1 MRFIE
6 DLIAESPVLG
16 GLRPEHL
23 KLIAGCA
30 QNVRFD
36 DGEMIL
42 REGAAADRFYFL
54 RSGAVALEIAVPG
67 REPLVIETLGPGDAL
82 GWSWLFDPY
91 RWQYDARALEPVGAV
106 AFDAVCLRGKCDA
119 DPRLG
124 YDLMGRFA
132 SVLLRR
138 LQATRLQLVDVY
150 GHARAR

>member
-1 MRFIE
+1 MRSIE
-6 DLIAESPVLG
+6 DLIAENPVLG
-16 GLRPEHL
+16 GLRADHG

-30 QNVRFD
+30 QNARFA

-42 REGAAADRFYFL
+42 REGGAADRFYLL

-67 REPLVIETLGPGDAL
+67 GEPLVIETLGPGDAL
-82 GWSWLFDPY
+82 GWSWLFEPH
-91 RWQYDARALEPVGAV
+91 RWQYDARAIEPVRAV

-119 DPRLG
+119 DPQLG

-132 SVLLRR
+132 GVLLRR